1 MAGLVVATGV
11 GVTMGLAG
19 WAGPPTGIAG
29 FGVVAAG
36 TTPARGGR
44 VIRIVSFR
52 KSAGGF
58 ISPEAVAGAAPGTG
72 GAGGL
77 GVAPGTAGAGG
88 ANRIVSFFRPGAI
101 GAAGGFGGTGA
112 TAGMGGLGKEG
123 MGGVG
128 GLTPPTGG
136 AMGGMGRAGALGTG
150 GLGRLPAVGTPGG
163 SGGRGGFG
171 RGSAIVRSNDRM
183 LLSSTYLQQKLFTK
197 VHYSKISEMHRSSFF
212 RESFDPVFFDARP
225 IPRDEPIP
233 FQWPAPT
240 PMYPP

>member
-1 MAGLVVATGV
+1 VRTATPTPGLTVGTVAPIAGLGVAPAIGA
-11 GVTMGLAG
+11 LAS
-19 WAGPPTGIAG
+19 WAGPP
-29 FGVVAAG
+29 AG
-36 TTPARGGR
+36 TAGLGATVAGATPARGGR

-101 GAAGGFGGTGA
+101 GAAGAVGGFGAKGA

-128 GLTPPTGG
+128 GLTPPAGG
-136 AMGGMGRAGALGTG
+136 DMGGLGRAGALGTG

-171 RGSAIVRSNDRM
+171 RGSAIVRSND
-183 LLSSTYLQQKLFTK
+183 
-197 VHYSKISEMHRSSFF
+197 
-212 RESFDPVFFDARP
+212 
-225 IPRDEPIP
+225 
-233 FQWPAPT
+233 
-240 PMYPP
+240 